1 MSKKSEVSSEER
13 VTVGKIVGVHG
24 VNGTMLLFPLT
35 DFPERFFKMKKLT
48 LEKPGVPSQ
57 TVNVTK
63 LVPYEGKDTF
73 FLQIENVS
81 DRTLAESFKGSFVTV
96 SKEERVEL
104 SDDEYWIDDIVG
116 LKVIDNATGAELG
129 ILQEVLQTG
138 SNDVYMIKT
147 EDVRIKPI
155 PALAEA
161 INKVDMQQGVMMVTV
176 PEGLW
181 D

>member
-1 MSKKSEVSSEER
+1 MSKKIEVSSEER
-13 VTVGKIVGVHG
+13 VTIGKIVGVHG

-35 DFPERFFKMKKLT
+35 DFPERFFNMKKLT

-57 TVNVTK
+57 IVNVTK
-63 LVPYEGKDTF
+63 LLPYEGKDTF

-129 ILQEVLQTG
+129 LVHEVLQTG
-138 SNDVYMIKT
+138 SNDVYLIKT
-147 EDVRIKPI
+147 EEGQIRPI
-155 PALAEA
+155 PSLAST
-161 INKVDMQQGVMMVTV
+161 INKVDIQEGVMLVTI